1 MSYQNNR
8 RLPQIWKDIS
18 DHKNKMGLI
27 VGRGGC
33 NLKEIQRATGAKV
46 WVNRDRLYIRGE
58 REQIDAAVGAAADLI
73 KRVCK
78 SYKQYRSRPA
88 QRRVEPKR
96 KPVKVEIVSENP
108 YDALDES
115 SDESEVDEQCEYPA
129 LSTAPTRKATW
140 VEPTISRA
148 VMKSE
153 ASSPRIRELL
163 RAAKAGDKPNMP
175 ALPKKSWADIADEW
189 DEEREAAAVVNKPT
203 KKVSWADMMS
213 SDEEDDEEEEEGMF
227 LQSY

>member
-1 MSYQNNR
+1 MSYQNKR
-8 RLPQIWKDIS
+8 RLPQMWKDIS

-33 NLKEIQRATGAKV
+33 NLKEIQRVTGAKV

-58 REQIDAAVGAAADLI
+58 REQLDAAANAASELI

-78 SYKQYRSRPA
+78 SYKQYRSRSV

-115 SDESEVDEQCEYPA
+115 SDESEVDEQSEYPA
-129 LSTAPTRKATW
+129 LCATPTRKATW
-140 VEPTISRA
+140 VEPKISQA

-153 ASSPRIRELL
+153 ASCPRIRELV
-163 RAAKAGDKPNMP
+163 RAAKAGEEPNMP
-175 ALPKKSWADIADEW
+175 ERSKKSWADIADEW
-189 DEEREAAAVVNKPT
+189 DEEREAAAAAKPA

-213 SDEEDDEEEEEGMF
+213 SDEEDDEEGEGLF

>member
-1 MSYQNNR
+1 MSYHNNR

-18 DHKNKMGLI
+18 DHKNKIGLI

-33 NLKEIQRATGAKV
+33 NLKEIQRTTGAKV

-58 REQIDAAVGAAADLI
+58 REQMDAAVDAASELI

-78 SYKQYRSRPA
+78 SYKEYRSRSA

-115 SDESEVDEQCEYPA
+115 SDESEADEQSEYPA
-129 LSTAPTRKATW
+129 LCATPTRKATW
-140 VEPTISRA
+140 VEPKISQA

-153 ASSPRIRELL
+153 ASCPRIRELV
-163 RAAKAGDKPNMP
+163 RAAKAGEKPNMP
-175 ALPKKSWADIADEW
+175 ERSKKSWADIADEW
-189 DEEREAAAVVNKPT
+189 DEEREAAAAAKPA

-213 SDEEDDEEEEEGMF
+213 SDEEDDEEGEGLF